1 MSSRCRQE
9 ESKRRVQLF
18 RCWSGCTMQ
27 NSGSNSKASTN
38 QPVHCSPMKARNFF
52 GVNRSLK
59 PNKRRWMSF
68 FWRKER
74 EKKGT
79 LVCRRREWTRAFS
92 PRWKRKRKK
101 RKKSPKGERSKTF
114 TLGHVAIG

>member
-1 MSSRCRQE
+1 MSSRCRPE

-38 QPVHCSPMKARNFF
+38 QPEHCSPMKARNFF

-68 FWRKER
+68 SWRKER
-74 EKKGT
+74 KKKGT
-79 LVCRRREWTRAFS
+79 SVSRRKE
-92 PRWKRKRKK
+92 
-101 RKKSPKGERSKTF
+101 
-114 TLGHVAIG
+114 